1 MFRANPLLIS
11 LIKKKHPIHNI
22 HKLMLLSVIRHESG
36 IYTCTASN
44 GVGEPAV
51 QSFNVSVQCKLV
63 KVVKLL
69 FINHVTVI

>member
-1 MFRANPLLIS
+1 
-11 LIKKKHPIHNI
+11 
-22 HKLMLLSVIRHESG
+22 MLLSVIRHESG

-69 FINHVTVI
+69 SINHVTVI